1 LAQRASDSVGSDG
14 LAIPSPAHGTTAN
27 RKRGYG
33 MNTEEHTRRHTPS
46 RALVSFCLVISLFSL
61 ALSAFLVYSL
71 FHVRQ
76 TAVEGLDAAIE
87 ALDSLSQQGF
97 QYEYPLNQEI
107 PFSADIPIREELV
120 FPIAGTF
127 PINTTVEVP
136 INAGILGTFVVEI
149 PIDTSVEVSTSVPIR
164 VDESFH
170 IETSVPVSTTIPID
184 IDPNDPGMQELLDG
198 IRGWIERLRESL

>member
-1 LAQRASDSVGSDG
+1 
-14 LAIPSPAHGTTAN
+14 
-27 RKRGYG
+27 
-33 MNTEEHTRRHTPS
+33 MNTEERTRRPS
-46 RALVSFCLVISLFSL
+46 PSQALIILCLVISLFSL

-71 FHVRQ
+71 LNVRQ
-76 TAVEGLDAAIE
+76 TTMEGLDAAIE

-107 PFSADIPIREELV
+107 PFSADIPIREELD
-120 FPIAGTF
+120 FPFAGTF

-136 INAGILGTFVVEI
+136 INAGMLGTFVIEM
-149 PIDTSVEVSTSVPIR
+149 PIDTSIALSTSIPIS

-184 IDPNDPGMQELLDG
+184 IDPNDPGMQELIDG
-198 IRGWIERLRESL
+198 IRGWLERIKESM

>member
-1 LAQRASDSVGSDG
+1 
-14 LAIPSPAHGTTAN
+14 
-27 RKRGYG
+27 
-33 MNTEEHTRRHTPS
+33 MNTEERTRRPS
-46 RALVSFCLVISLFSL
+46 PSQALIILCLVISLFSL

-71 FHVRQ
+71 LNVRQ
-76 TAVEGLDAAIE
+76 TTMEGLDAAIE

-107 PFSADIPIREELV
+107 PFAAEIPIRQELD
-120 FPIAGTF
+120 FPFAGTF

-136 INAGILGTFVVEI
+136 INAGMLGTFVIEM
-149 PIDTSVEVSTSVPIR
+149 PIDTSIALSTSIPIS

-184 IDPNDPGMQELLDG
+184 IEPNDPGMQELIDG
-198 IRGWIERLRESL
+198 IRGWLERIKESM

>member
-1 LAQRASDSVGSDG
+1 
-14 LAIPSPAHGTTAN
+14 
-27 RKRGYG
+27 
-33 MNTEEHTRRHTPS
+33 MNTEELTERHTPS
-46 RALVSFCLVISLFSL
+46 RILLSLCLVISILSL

-97 QYEYPLNQEI
+97 QYEYPFEQEI

-120 FPIAGTF
+120 FPIDGTF
-127 PINTTVEVP
+127 PINTIVEVP

-149 PIDTSVEVSTSVPIR
+149 PIDTSIEVSTSVPIR
-164 VDESFH
+164 VEESFH
-170 IETSVPVSTTIPID
+170 IETSVPVSTTIPIT
-184 IDPNDPGMQELLDG
+184 IEPGDPGMQELLDG
-198 IRGWIERLRESL
+198 IRGWLERLKESI